1 MARRSLAT
9 LAVAV
14 LGLVAAACTSAPPAV
29 LPPPAPVGP
38 ALRVM
43 TFNLLGAQGDD
54 SVYSE
59 HAGWAARVD
68 QLQPDVLVVQE
79 AQSEDVTALLS
90 RTTTDYQLAA
100 YELWWCDTK
109 NNPEGVAI
117 LVKGT
122 VPLLGGG
129 GTNVGGS
136 CQDPTLSRVLAW
148 ADVTVDGQSYRVY
161 GTHLTAGS
169 GPAALSRARQID
181 LVRERIASDDASGD
195 RRWILAG
202 DMNFVPGS
210 SDYDRMLHGAAST
223 AGPGDLA
230 DTFAAL
236 HPGAAS
242 PTTCPQYSSTDTAA
256 QPFLLANPDVVRS
269 CGYTAGWAKDDN
281 YLQCEVLSLCTSWE
295 VRRDTSVRN
304 RIDMV
309 LAPADGP
316 LTATRS
322 YVPNRGDLD
331 WAAAGA
337 EWFRLADHLPYV
349 VDLSPVDPAA

>member
-1 MARRSLAT
+1 MARRRLVALFLAALGLLAT
-9 LAVAV
+9 
-14 LGLVAAACTSAPPAV
+14 ACTS
-29 LPPPAPVGP
+29 PPPAALPPTPAGP
-38 ALRVM
+38 DLRVM

-54 SVYSE
+54 AVYSE

-90 RTTTDYQLAA
+90 RTATDYQLAA

-109 NNPEGVAI
+109 NNPEGVAV

-136 CQDPTLSRVLAW
+136 CQDPTLSRVLVW
-148 ADVTVDGQSYRVY
+148 ADVTFDGQSYRVY

-181 LVRERIASDDASGD
+181 LVRERIATDDPAGD
-195 RRWILAG
+195 RRWVLAG
-202 DMNFVPGS
+202 DLNFTPGS
-210 SDYDRMLHGAAST
+210 SDYGRMLLGAAGT
-223 AGPGDLA
+223 TGPGEMA

-242 PTTCPQYSSTDTAA
+242 PTTCPQYASTDTAA
-256 QPFLLANPDVVRS
+256 QPYLLANPEVVRA
-269 CGYTAGWAKDDN
+269 CGYTAGWTKDDN
-281 YLQCEVLSLCTSWE
+281 PLQCEVLSLCTSWE

-309 LAPADGP
+309 LAPSGGP
-316 LTATRS
+316 LEVTRAW
-322 YVPNRGDLD
+322 VPNRADPD
-331 WAAAGA
+331 WAAAGS

-349 VDLSPVDPAA
+349 VDLAPAGPTT

>member
-1 MARRSLAT
+1 
-9 LAVAV
+9 
-14 LGLVAAACTSAPPAV
+14 
-29 LPPPAPVGP
+29 
-38 ALRVM
+38 M

-68 QLQPDVLVVQE
+68 QLQPDVLVVEE
-79 AQSEDVTALLS
+79 AQSEDVSALLA
-90 RTTTDYQLAA
+90 RTSTDYQLAA

-117 LVKGT
+117 LVKGS
-122 VPLLGGG
+122 VPLSGGG

-136 CQDPTLSRVLAW
+136 CQDPTLSRVLVW
-148 ADVTVDGQSYRVY
+148 ADVTFAGQPYRVY

-169 GPAALSRARQID
+169 GTAAQSRERQID
-181 LVRERIASDDASGD
+181 LVRERIAADDPSGT
-195 RRWILAG
+195 RRWLLAG

-210 SDYDRMLHGAAST
+210 SDYRRMLRGAAGN
-223 AGPGDLA
+223 AGPGELT
-230 DTFAAL
+230 DTFVAL

-242 PTTCPQYSSTDTAA
+242 PTTCPQYPSADTAA
-256 QPFLLANPDVVRS
+256 QPYLLANPEVARS

-295 VRRDTSVRN
+295 LRRDTSVRN

-309 LAPADGP
+309 LAPAGGP
-316 LTATRS
+316 LTATRT
-322 YVPNRGDLD
+322 YVPNRADPD
-331 WAAAGA
+331 WAASGA
-337 EWFRLADHLPYV
+337 EWFHLADHLPYV
-349 VDLSPVDPAA
+349 VDLSPAAPAT

>member
-117 LVKGT
+117 LVN
-122 VPLLGGG
+122 P
-129 GTNVGGS
+129 VG
-136 CQDPTLSRVLAW
+136 PARVLQKIACVDIPVRV
-148 ADVTVDGQSYRVY
+148 DV
-161 GTHLTAGS
+161 
-169 GPAALSRARQID
+169 
-181 LVRERIASDDASGD
+181 GD
-195 RRWILAG
+195 I
-202 DMNFVPGS
+202 
-210 SDYDRMLHGAAST
+210 
-223 AGPGDLA
+223 
-230 DTFAAL
+230 
-236 HPGAAS
+236 
-242 PTTCPQYSSTDTAA
+242 
-256 QPFLLANPDVVRS
+256 
-269 CGYTAGWAKDDN
+269 
-281 YLQCEVLSLCTSWE
+281 
-295 VRRDTSVRN
+295 
-304 RIDMV
+304 
-309 LAPADGP
+309 
-316 LTATRS
+316 
-322 YVPNRGDLD
+322 
-331 WAAAGA
+331 
-337 EWFRLADHLPYV
+337 
-349 VDLSPVDPAA
+349 

>member
-1 MARRSLAT
+1 MARRT
-9 LAVAV
+9 LALLSLVAS
-14 LGLVAAACTSAPPAV
+14 GLVAAACTAAPPAT
-29 LPPPAPVGP
+29 LPPTPAGP
-38 ALRVM
+38 DLRVM

-54 SVYSE
+54 AVYSE

-79 AQSEDVTALLS
+79 AQSEDVAALLS

-109 NNPEGVAI
+109 NNPEGVAV

-136 CQDPTLSRVLAW
+136 CQDPTLSRVLVW
-148 ADVTVDGQSYRVY
+148 ADVTFDDQPYRVY
-161 GTHLTAGS
+161 GTHLTAGGGS
-169 GPAALSRARQID
+169 AAASRARQID
-181 LVRERIASDDASGD
+181 LVRGRIATDDAAGD
-195 RRWILAG
+195 RRWLLAG
-202 DMNFVPGS
+202 DLNFTPGS
-210 SDYDRMLHGAAST
+210 ADYARMLHGAPGT
-223 AGPGDLA
+223 TGPGDLT
-230 DTFAAL
+230 DTFAQL

-242 PTTCPQYSSTDTAA
+242 PTTCPQYSSADTAA
-256 QPFLLANPDVVRS
+256 QPYLLANPEVVRA

-281 YLQCEVLSLCTSWE
+281 PLQCEVLSLCTSWE

-309 LAPADGP
+309 LAPSGGP
-316 LTATRS
+316 LEVTRAW
-322 YVPNRGDLD
+322 VPNRADPD
-331 WAAAGA
+331 WAAAGS

-349 VDLSPVDPAA
+349 VDLAPAAPTT